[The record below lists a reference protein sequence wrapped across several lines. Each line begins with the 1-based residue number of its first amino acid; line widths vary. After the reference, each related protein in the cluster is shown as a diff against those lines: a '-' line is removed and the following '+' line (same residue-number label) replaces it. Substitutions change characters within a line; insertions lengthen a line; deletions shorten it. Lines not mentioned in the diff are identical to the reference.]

1 MIVVIHDYMIS
12 IDLPMQCCVY
22 LVVFSYS
29 NIVLV
34 HQTGTK
40 YKVKT
45 KNQKKHTLHK
55 HVQNKKTAQ
64 HTHAHTSTR
73 ARNRLHSFIM
83 VVNQNQPEPSHHD
96 FICERIKKSREC
108 ACI

>member
-45 KNQKKHTLHK
+45 KNQKKHT
-55 HVQNKKTAQ
+55 
-64 HTHAHTSTR
+64 
-73 ARNRLHSFIM
+73 
-83 VVNQNQPEPSHHD
+83 P
-96 FICERIKKSREC
+96 
-108 ACI
+108 